1 MSLHHHPA
9 QCERKVGSLHWSLLT
24 IVSRVLESGPGE
36 GRGQAGLA
44 PPWGGRPVDPQLAKG
59 PLCRL
64 CVGLPLRVVSP
75 VRVGQPVQLGRPG
88 RAAGRRGRGGRSGDP
103 FAVPSLAPSVRCEVR
118 AVVPAPSARRGSG
131 AVLPPAVAVSRRL
144 RERAVRAPGS
154 RRIELRRNRCQ
165 GGGAAGEERPGN
177 RRAVSRGRRPGP
189 AGLVPGAGCRGP
201 GAGGRVPDAGCRM
214 RMPRAA

>member
-88 RAAGRRGRGGRSGDP
+88 RAAGRRGRGGRPVIRSPCPSWPRPCDARSERWCRPRRPGVAAGRCCRLLWPCRGDC
-103 FAVPSLAPSVRCEVR
+103 A
-118 AVVPAPSARRGSG
+118 SG
-131 AVLPPAVAVSRRL
+131 AVKGTGVSPY
-144 RERAVRAPGS
+144 RAAAEPVP
-154 RRIELRRNRCQ
+154 

>member
-88 RAAGRRGRGGRSGDP
+88 RAAGRRGRGGRPGDP

-144 RERAVRAPGS
+144 RERGSKGHRGLAVSSCGGTGARGGGGG
-154 RRIELRRNRCQ
+154 R
-165 GGGAAGEERPGN
+165 GGAAGESPCRLPRSSAWAG
-177 RRAVSRGRRPGP
+177 RA
-189 AGLVPGAGCRGP
+189 GAGCRGP